1 MLHFALASCSAIIK
15 IYLSHSDSF
24 TSSPASIDG
33 DLYVYNGWQ
42 FSITCSHNNT
52 AVGVTRW
59 TFSDLDSCV
68 SISIDHFTS
77 RNQTCGPFVFHNIS
91 GQEEETLNSTASADA
106 SLLLNGTDVECLD
119 SAGTRQQVV
128 GSTSIVVIGKL
139 CLSNGKEYNFI

>member
-1 MLHFALASCSAIIK
+1 MFSSGLCVLFSVGLPHKNYTAIMCSHSILCYCFYDRCVVLHFALASCSAIIK

-33 DLYVYNGWQ
+33 DLYVCNGWQ

-77 RNQTCGPFVFHNIS
+77 IETKLVVLLCSIIS
-91 GQEEETLNSTASADA
+91 VDN
-106 SLLLNGTDVECLD
+106 
-119 SAGTRQQVV
+119 RR
-128 GSTSIVVIGKL
+128 KH
-139 CLSNGKEYNFI
+139 